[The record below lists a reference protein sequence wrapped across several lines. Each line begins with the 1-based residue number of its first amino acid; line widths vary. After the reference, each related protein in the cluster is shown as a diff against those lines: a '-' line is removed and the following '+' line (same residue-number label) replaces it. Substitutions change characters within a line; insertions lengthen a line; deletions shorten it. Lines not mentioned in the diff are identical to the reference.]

1 MAPVAW
7 AALTRSPEGLAPDDL
22 RHPLVAH
29 AHDLGDGLHGQ
40 ALAVSR
46 ADGFVPLLPEVFTGL
61 LQRGIALGVVL
72 GEGGQAGSGL
82 GSLAGWSGD
91 LKIV

>member
-1 MAPVAW
+1 M
-7 AALTRSPEGLAPDDL
+7 
-22 RHPLVAH
+22 AH

-40 ALAVSR
+40 ALAVGR
-46 ADGFVPLLPEVFTGL
+46 ADGFVPLLPEVFPGL

-82 GSLAGWSGD
+82 GCLAFRAGD